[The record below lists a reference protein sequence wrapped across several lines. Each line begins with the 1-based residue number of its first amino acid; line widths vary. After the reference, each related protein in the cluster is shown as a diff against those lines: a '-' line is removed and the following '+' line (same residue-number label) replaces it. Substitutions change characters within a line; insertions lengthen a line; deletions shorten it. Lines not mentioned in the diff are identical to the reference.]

1 MLRLNVRPIDLV
13 AIIGEAVAALRP
25 AIDAK
30 ALELVTDLHPTAAPF
45 VGDPDRLQQVVW
57 NLLSNAVKFTPAG
70 GRIVVGLARVKGQA
84 QISVTD
90 TGQGITAEFLPYVF
104 DRFRQ
109 AESVSSRSHSGLGLG
124 LAIVRHIVELHG
136 GTVHAESSG
145 TGRGATFIVD
155 MPVAAALRTHDT
167 AGWRKSPPTTPEPR
181 LPAVQVLVVEDD
193 TDARELLAMILRGAG
208 ATVTTASS
216 VAEAL
221 ESLHRE
227 PPHVLV
233 CDIAMPGEDGYA
245 LIRRIRAGE
254 GDSTLP
260 AVAVTAFARREDRDR
275 ALDAGFDVHMAK
287 PVDPSELVDAVAALA
302 RRQAA

>member
-13 AIIGEAVAALRP
+13 AVIGEAVAALRP

-30 ALELVTDLHPTAAPF
+30 ALKLVTDLHPTAAPF
-45 VGDPDRLQQVVW
+45 VGDPDRLQQVVG

-70 GRIVVGLARVKGQA
+70 GRIVVGLARVKGQT

-109 AESVSSRSHSGLGLG
+109 AESGSSRSHSGLGLG
-124 LAIVRHIVELHG
+124 LAIVGHIVELHG
-136 GTVHAESSG
+136 ATVHAESSG

-155 MPVAAALRTHDT
+155 LPVAALRTQDA

-193 TDARELLAMILRGAG
+193 TDARELLAMILLGAG
-208 ATVTTASS
+208 ATVNTASS

-221 ESLHRE
+221 ASLHRE

-245 LIRRIRAGE
+245 LIRRIRAAE
-254 GDSTLP
+254 GASTLP